1 MTDEPNDMEVKPGVT
16 FYFYGAGN
24 DDDTIDVTSEGITP
38 LPTLARAVDYAT
50 ELTRDHG
57 GAHFV
62 IECKVVA
69 RVSRGRIRVTK
80 YGSRK

>member
-1 MTDEPNDMEVKPGVT
+1 MSDEEMVVIKPGVT
-16 FYFYGAGN
+16 FYFYGSA
-24 DDDTIDVTSEGITP
+24 DDDEIIDVTSEGITP
-38 LPTLARAVDYAT
+38 ILGFDDAVTFAT
-50 ELTRDHG
+50 DLTKDHG

-69 RVSRGRIRVTK
+69 KVSRGRVRVTK